1 MSKLKVLKKLG
12 AIQSALKVAKGSKNS
27 HGNYNYRS
35 AEDILEALKPHATK
49 NKVTFLV
56 TEELKEINGVLFIES
71 TATMYDLESDESV
84 SSSAPAIIELQA
96 KGMHMPQRT
105 GSAGSYAKKYAL
117 GNLCAIDDTKD
128 ADATNKGESEP
139 AKVPAKKA
147 TPATPARK
155 TMSAAVY
162 SNFMKGIKEGKFD
175 LIKKKVK
182 TYANDDSRKKV
193 VKALM
198 DAIENNK

>member
-49 NKVTFLV
+49 QKVTFLV
-56 TEELKEINGVLFIES
+56 TEQLKEINGVLYIES
-71 TATMYDLESDESV
+71 TATMYDLESDEAV

-139 AKVPAKKA
+139 AKKAPAK
-147 TPATPARK
+147 PAARK
-155 TMSAAVY
+155 AMSAAVY
-162 SNFMKGIKEGKFD
+162 SNFMKGIKEGNFD
-175 LIKKKVK
+175 LVKKKVK
-182 TYANDDSRKKV
+182 EYTNDESRKKV

>member
-12 AIQSALKVAKGSKNS
+12 AIQNALKVAKGSKNT

-35 AEDILEALKPHATK
+35 AEDILTALKPHADK

-56 TEELKEINGVLFIES
+56 TEELKEINGVLYIES

-128 ADATNKGESEP
+128 ADVTNKGESEP
-139 AKVPAKKA
+139 AAVKAPA
-147 TPATPARK
+147 TTPARK
-155 TMSAAVY
+155 PMSAAVY

-182 TYANDDSRKKV
+182 TYASDASREKV